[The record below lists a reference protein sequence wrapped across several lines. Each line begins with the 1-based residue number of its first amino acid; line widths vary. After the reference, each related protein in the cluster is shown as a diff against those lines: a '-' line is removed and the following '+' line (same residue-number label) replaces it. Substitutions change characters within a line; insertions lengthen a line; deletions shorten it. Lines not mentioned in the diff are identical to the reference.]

1 MRKIKSYTVNIVWDD
16 GEEELIYPNSQVRD
30 AIGDYL
36 DGLEDEEN
44 INITMEEQE
53 TCT

>member
-30 AIGDYL
+30 AMGDYL